1 MEGKIAHLNWGGLC
15 GTLCIAINNSLHSNL
30 YQEIK
35 LNVQIALHICF
46 ADGVKE
52 TLSPNQW
59 EDNQKVR
66 ASLVKTWSKKNDRG
80 ELGTQ
85 RKRTGVGLEFF
96 LWSAFVSLVN

>member
-1 MEGKIAHLNWGGLC
+1 MEGKITNLNLGDPYGRLC
-15 GTLCIAINNSLHSNL
+15 KAILSSLHSNL